1 MRRDL
6 PTQLQI
12 ALGNLRAHIDRKGRG
27 SLSETEQLLWY
38 CGEALDRA
46 IFERVQTEKLA
57 LADIETATQ
66 KAERNEVD
74 YLQARTQLEN
84 WVTVAAKHGAP
95 TNPLLFAGWLASLLE
110 KNAHLNQSV
119 NHLSGKTAPEDTH
132 LVQCFLDSEQNETTH
147 VS

>member
-1 MRRDL
+1 MSAISRRDL

-12 ALGNLRAHIDRKGRG
+12 ALGDLRAHVDRKGRG

-38 CGEALDRA
+38 CGEALERA

-84 WVTVAAKHGAP
+84 WVTVAARHGAP
-95 TNPLLFAGWLASLLE
+95 TNPILFAGWLATLL
-110 KNAHLNQSV
+110 
-119 NHLSGKTAPEDTH
+119 DR
-132 LVQCFLDSEQNETTH
+132 EQNDCPNQTPTF
-147 VS
+147 S

>member
-1 MRRDL
+1 MSAISRRDL

-12 ALGNLRAHIDRKGRG
+12 ALGDLRAYVDRKGRG

-57 LADIETATQ
+57 LVDIETATK

-84 WVTVAAKHGAP
+84 WVTVAARHGAP
-95 TNPLLFAGWLASLLE
+95 TNPILFAGWLTTLL
-110 KNAHLNQSV
+110 
-119 NHLSGKTAPEDTH
+119 DR
-132 LVQCFLDSEQNETTH
+132 EQNDCPNQPPTF
-147 VS
+147 S

>member
-1 MRRDL
+1 LFLLSAISRRDL
-6 PTQLQI
+6 PTRLQI
-12 ALGNLRAHIDRKGRG
+12 ALGDLRAYVDRKGRG

-57 LADIETATQ
+57 LTDIETATQ

-84 WVTVAAKHGAP
+84 WIAVAARHDAP
-95 TNPLLFAGWLASLLE
+95 TNPILFAGWLATLLE
-110 KNAHLNQSV
+110 R
-119 NHLSGKTAPEDTH
+119 
-132 LVQCFLDSEQNETTH
+132 EQNCG
-147 VS
+147 

>member
-6 PTQLQI
+6 PTQLQV
-12 ALGNLRAHIDRKGRG
+12 ALGDLRAHIDRKGRG

-38 CGEALDRA
+38 CGEELERA

-66 KAERNEVD
+66 KAAQNEVD

-84 WVTVAAKHGAP
+84 WVTIAARHGAP
-95 TNPLLFAGWLASLLE
+95 TNPILFAGWLATLLDRE
-110 KNAHLNQSV
+110 KNHCPNQTPTFS
-119 NHLSGKTAPEDTH
+119 
-132 LVQCFLDSEQNETTH
+132 
-147 VS
+147 

>member
-1 MRRDL
+1 MSAISRRDL

-12 ALGNLRAHIDRKGRG
+12 ALGDLRAHVDRKGRG

-57 LADIETATQ
+57 LADIETATK

-84 WVTVAAKHGAP
+84 WVTVAARHGAP
-95 TNPLLFAGWLASLLE
+95 TNPILFAGWLATLL
-110 KNAHLNQSV
+110 
-119 NHLSGKTAPEDTH
+119 DR
-132 LVQCFLDSEQNETTH
+132 EQNDCPNQTPTF
-147 VS
+147 S